1 MNMVINPFYCAGN
14 NMNGKNEDVISGFKS
29 LFKDLDPNQ
38 QAEIAAQLF
47 LEYCIYQDQC
57 ENTKRLAPLINT
69 VAEALTKNIN
79 GEDSL
84 SLGIKAV
91 QMYLRTPPV
100 EYFGETLSRLGFL
113 DEESIGEM
121 IRIQPKGKIF
131 GTFLMEQGLITQEQ
145 RDIAV
150 IAQKRLFNIQ
160 EVYAR
165 LLKRDVKENETDIA
179 ESLKGVFQH
188 FLTST
193 AELEDDLMQS
203 KTEDIHHTL
212 QRLEDIIT
220 ETEKQ
225 TDFVLGIVDQI
236 FTLKDE
242 MAVFSE
248 GIKKHIDPSDKA
260 AVEYME
266 KISERLNLLYSL
278 NMDLNSAQ
286 QIQDRI
292 GQQMLKII
300 PSINTFHDQLLKIA
314 NKLNLNW
321 KHVEPEDDLTKVGYG
336 GMEAKER
343 VQQGDVDDLL
353 SSLGL

>member
-1 MNMVINPFYCAGN
+1 MERYMNEKHDDI
-14 NMNGKNEDVISGFKS
+14 MNDCRA
-29 LFKDLDPNQ
+29 LFKDLDSNH
-38 QAEIAAQLF
+38 QAETAAQLF
-47 LEYCIYQDQC
+47 LEYCVYQDQC

-69 VAEALTKNIN
+69 VAEALTKNID

-84 SLGIKAV
+84 MAGVKAV
-91 QMYLRTPPV
+91 QLYLRTPSV
-100 EYFGETLSRLGFL
+100 EYFGETLVRLGFL
-113 DEESIGEM
+113 DKESIDEM
-121 IRIQPKGKIF
+121 IQLQPKGKIF

-150 IAQKRLFNIQ
+150 IAQKRLFTVQ
-160 EVYAR
+160 EVHER
-165 LLKRDVKENETDIA
+165 ILKKGSKGGGTDLA

-188 FLTST
+188 FMTST
-193 AELEDDLMQS
+193 SELEDDLKQS
-203 KTEDIHHTL
+203 KSENIHHTL

-225 TDFVLGIVDQI
+225 SQYVLGIVDQI
-236 FTLKDE
+236 FALKDE
-242 MAVFSE
+242 MAGFHEVMR
-248 GIKKHIDPSDKA
+248 GDIDPSNKRLT
-260 AVEYME
+260 ENMG
-266 KISERLNLLYSL
+266 KISERLDQLYSL
-278 NMDLNSAQ
+278 NLDLNSSQ

-300 PSINTFHDQLLKIA
+300 PSIKTFHDQLLKIA

-321 KHVEPEDDLTKVGYG
+321 RHVEPEDSDLMKVGYG